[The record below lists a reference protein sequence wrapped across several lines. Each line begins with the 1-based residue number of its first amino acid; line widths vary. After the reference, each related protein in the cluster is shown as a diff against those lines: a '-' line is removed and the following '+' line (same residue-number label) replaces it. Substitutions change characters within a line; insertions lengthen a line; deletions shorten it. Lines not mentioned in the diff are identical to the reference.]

1 MHVHVPV
8 PVPVPV
14 HAPPRFES
22 RQDTADG
29 ERVHAA
35 ALVEEQALRLRR
47 RLHAPARWRN
57 RRAEVERPGVRANG
71 ARDDPHAVGLERV
84 HLKPAVVAKVGEGV
98 LHFERAE
105 GAEELALAQRAD
117 DR

>member
-1 MHVHVPV
+1 MHVYVHVRV
-8 PVPVPV
+8 RVRVRVHV

-35 ALVEEQALRLRR
+35 ALVEEHALGLRR

-71 ARDDPHAVGLERV
+71 ARDEPHAVGLERV
-84 HLKPAVVAKVGEGV
+84 YLKPAVVAQVGEGV
-98 LHFERAE
+98 FHFE
-105 GAEELALAQRAD
+105 
-117 DR
+117 